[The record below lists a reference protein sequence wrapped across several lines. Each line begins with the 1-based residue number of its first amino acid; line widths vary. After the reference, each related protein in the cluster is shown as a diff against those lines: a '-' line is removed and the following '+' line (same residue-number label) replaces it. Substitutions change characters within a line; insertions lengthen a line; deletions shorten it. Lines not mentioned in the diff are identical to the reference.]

1 MTDFRVPSTL
11 VVEGPPGAG
20 KTALARLLAGRLNG
34 RLVLEKPEENPFLP
48 LFHRDMGKWAF
59 QTQIAFLLQ
68 RYERLGEL
76 SRADLFHGLTV
87 SDFCFH
93 RDGVFARAT
102 LSERE
107 QELYGKLSGALAPA
121 AADPDLV
128 IYLQASPG
136 FLTERLFRHGR
147 PFEKD
152 VSRSWMERLVD
163 SYNSFFLRERHFP
176 TLVVSAERPLDEPR
190 ALSALVESIGNHR
203 GGLSSFSPVFERFLQ

>member
-20 KTALARLLAGRLNG
+20 KTALARLLAERLNG
-34 RLVLEKPEENPFLP
+34 RLVLEKPEDNPFLP
-48 LFHRDMGKWAF
+48 LFHRDTGKWAF

-93 RDGVFARAT
+93 RDGIFARAT

-107 QELYGKLSGALAPA
+107 QQLYAKLSGVLAPSA
-121 AADPDLV
+121 VDPDLV

-152 VSRSWMERLVD
+152 VSRSWIERLVD
-163 SYNSFFLRERHFP
+163 SYNSFFLREKHFP

>member
-11 VVEGPPGAG
+11 VIEGPPGSG
-20 KTALARLLAGRLNG
+20 KTALARLLAGKMNG
-34 RLVLEKPEENPFLP
+34 RLVLEKPEDNPFLP

-76 SRADLFHGLTV
+76 GRTDLFHGLTI

-93 RDGVFARAT
+93 RDGIFARAT

-107 QELYGKLSGALAPA
+107 QELYGRLSGALAPSA
-121 AADPDLV
+121 VAPDLV
-128 IYLQASPG
+128 VYLQASPG

-152 VSRSWMERLVD
+152 VSRSWTERLVD

-190 ALSALVESIGNHR
+190 ALSALVESIRDHR
-203 GGLSSFSPVFERFLQ
+203 GGLASFSPVFERFLK

>member
-11 VVEGPPGAG
+11 VIEGPPGAG
-20 KTALARLLAGRLNG
+20 KTALATLLAGKLNG
-34 RLVLEKPEENPFLP
+34 RLVLEKPEDNPFLP

-76 SRADLFHGLTV
+76 GRTDLFHGLTI

-93 RDGVFARAT
+93 RDGIFARAT

-107 QELYGKLSGALAPA
+107 QELYGRLSGALAPSA
-121 AADPDLV
+121 VAPDLV

-152 VSRSWMERLVD
+152 VSRSWTERLVD

-190 ALSALVESIGNHR
+190 ALSALMESIRDHR
-203 GGLSSFSPVFERFLQ
+203 GGLSSFSPVFERFL

>member
-1 MTDFRVPSTL
+1 MTDFGVPSTL
-11 VVEGPPGAG
+11 VIEGPPGAG
-20 KTALARLLAGRLNG
+20 KTALARLLAGSLNG
-34 RLVLEKPEENPFLP
+34 RLVLEKTEDNPFLP

-76 SRADLFHGLTV
+76 GRTDLFHGLTI

-93 RDGVFARAT
+93 RDGIFARAT

-107 QELYGKLSGALAPA
+107 QELYGKLSGALAPSA
-121 AADPDLV
+121 VAPDLV

-147 PFEKD
+147 PFERD
-152 VSRSWMERLVD
+152 VSRSWTERLVD

-176 TLVVSAERPLDEPR
+176 TLVVSAERSLDEPR
-190 ALSALVESIGNHR
+190 ALSALVESVRGHR
-203 GGLSSFSPVFERFLQ
+203 GGLSSFSPVFERFL